1 MARAPFPELDC
12 DVVIAGAGPAG
23 STTALRL
30 ARAGFDV
37 VVVEPK
43 TFPRFKACG
52 EFMSPECLSLL
63 SGLGLAGDVAALGA
77 HAVRGMIL
85 HAGHAR
91 AHGRFRDVG
100 RACAPFDHGWAVRRD
115 RFDDV
120 LLSAAKH
127 AGVRV
132 FTGHRAQALLRT
144 GDGSIAGLRT
154 RHSNGEPLDVRARF
168 TIGADGLRSRVARE
182 LGVQRAVPWLDKIA
196 LTTRYAGV
204 PWSGAAEVHF
214 FEGGYFAC
222 TAVDSGLVSL
232 NLVVDRSLYAR
243 AECPRDEFLER
254 AFVHAESLGDRLR
267 QGRRVDP
274 VRGLGP
280 LAGRTTA
287 QTFAGEYRNGK
298 KMHPYTEPGFK
309 YKDNDIDGE
318 FLSELTKDLVED
330 PKSRDGIPHSLFP
343 LRSKDLSHYRFTSK
357 GETTLKG
364 RRTIV
369 IDFTPVPSEG
379 VCVHIGEGD
388 GGCES
393 KPWKGTVW
401 VDAEDLQPARIQ
413 SELAYKIP
421 WGVRVGLAA
430 RGAGQKQHHAFPLTR
445 KGAQAHVS
453 RLGGAGTTG
462 YPDSRPWAARPS
474 PVRHRHCGAAHWR
487 NWTASAA

>member
-287 QTFAGEYRNGK
+287 QTFAGAALVGDACGYVD
-298 KMHPYTEPGFK
+298 PVT
-309 YKDNDIDGE
+309 GE
-318 FLSELTKDLVED
+318 GIFFALAGARMLSESLAPAL
-330 PKSRDGIPHSLFP
+330 HSGRVDRAALAAYA
-343 LRSKDLSHYRFTSK
+343 R
-357 GETTLKG
+357 G
-364 RRTIV
+364 RRAV
-369 IDFTPVPSEG
+369 IEPRAAMATLLQRGLRHPRLVAG
-379 VCVHIGEGD
+379 VIQLLG
-388 GGCES
+388 
-393 KPWKGTVW
+393 
-401 VDAEDLQPARIQ
+401 ARP
-413 SELAYKIP
+413 ELADVLVSITGDYAP
-421 WGVRVGLAA
+421 VREL
-430 RGAGQKQHHAFPLTR
+430 L
-445 KGAQAHVS
+445 
-453 RLGGAGTTG
+453 
-462 YPDSRPWAARPS
+462 RPS
-474 PVRHRHCGAAHWR
+474 LWWRALRKPRHSRSITPLPPLG
-487 NWTASAA
+487 S